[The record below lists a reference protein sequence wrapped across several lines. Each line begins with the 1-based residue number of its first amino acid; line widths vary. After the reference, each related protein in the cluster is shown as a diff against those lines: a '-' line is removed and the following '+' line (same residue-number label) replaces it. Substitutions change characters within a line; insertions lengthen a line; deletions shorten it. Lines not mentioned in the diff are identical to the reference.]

1 MIYSMRALAG
11 FLLVFSLGA
20 PVLRADELTEK
31 MSARLSEEAEAFL
44 RIAPLVLGHETLQQK
59 ALKPPR
65 RFRPRVGTAAT
76 APPKDDFQQRTLIS
90 EYGFGMIGSSLHELR
105 QVTSVDGR
113 KVSDPRKA
121 QESLTRAIAAKDEQR
136 LKEAL
141 QQLEKHGLR
150 GAATDFGQLLL
161 LFTRREIERYEFVA
175 RGGNLLNGEPVRV
188 FSYKQVYG
196 PEALTLVEGDK
207 DGAQRRFRAEGEI
220 WTRPD
225 FLPLRITIVASDGTG
240 AAARREEAAVD
251 YKMSDYGALLP
262 VTIAHRE
269 IRAGKTTAENL
280 FTYSDFHKFGASSDI
295 KFVVEK

>member
-20 PVLRADELTEK
+20 PALRADELTQK

-65 RFRPRVGTAAT
+65 RFRPRMGAAAT
-76 APPKDDFQQRTLIS
+76 APPKDDFQQRTLVS
-90 EYGFGMIGSSLHELR
+90 EYGFAMIGSSLHELR
-105 QVTSVDGR
+105 QVTSIDGR
-113 KVSDPRKA
+113 KVTDPRKA
-121 QESLTRAIAAKDEQR
+121 QESLARAIAAKDEER

-175 RGGNLLNGEPVRV
+175 RGNNMLNGEPVLV
-188 FSYKQVYG
+188 FSYQQVDG

-207 DGAQRRFRAEGEI
+207 DGAQRRFRAQGEI

-225 FLPLRITIVASDGTG
+225 FMSLRITIVASEGTG
-240 AAARREEAAVD
+240 ADARRQEAAVD
-251 YKMSDYGALLP
+251 YRMSDYGALLP
-262 VTIAHRE
+262 VATAHRE

-280 FTYSDFHKFGASSDI
+280 FSYAEFHKFGASSDI
-295 KFVVEK
+295 K